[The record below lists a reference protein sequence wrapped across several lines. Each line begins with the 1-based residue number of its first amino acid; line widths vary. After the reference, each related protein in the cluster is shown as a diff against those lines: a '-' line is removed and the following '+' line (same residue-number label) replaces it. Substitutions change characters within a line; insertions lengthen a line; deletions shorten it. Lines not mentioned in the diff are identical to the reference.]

1 MARLMEWSYLA
12 MVSNLNGTRDTSK
25 CIDRQS
31 GLRFDVYNWIVM
43 KNICNREDIFFR
55 LPIYFSLSLS
65 LSVWTKVFLFLYAFS
80 VDNENANSTA
90 FFLLKSSSVWKFYRW
105 IHAVIN
111 LCLVINVLN
120 LCMHSFFEFS
130 IGYAD
135 AYCGWAFQYRKIIC
149 GIVGNGSQG
158 NNLREEKSFTL
169 MY

>member
-55 LPIYFSLSLS
+55 LPIYFSLSL
-65 LSVWTKVFLFLYAFS
+65 FLFEQKCSCFYTLS
-80 VDNENANSTA
+80 MLTTKTRTLLH

>member
-1 MARLMEWSYLA
+1 MYWSTIGITFWCIQLNRNEKYLQ
-12 MVSNLNGTRDTSK
+12 SRGYFFSFTNL
-25 CIDRQS
+25 
-31 GLRFDVYNWIVM
+31 
-43 KNICNREDIFFR
+43 FF
-55 LPIYFSLSLS
+55 SLS
-65 LSVWTKVFLFLYAFS
+65 LSVWTKVFLFLYAFN